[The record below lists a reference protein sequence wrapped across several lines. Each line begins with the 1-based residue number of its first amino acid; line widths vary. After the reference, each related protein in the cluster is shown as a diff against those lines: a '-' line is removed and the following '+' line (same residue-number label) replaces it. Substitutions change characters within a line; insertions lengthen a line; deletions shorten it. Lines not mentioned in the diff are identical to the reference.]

1 MVIHHIRLWFGI
13 QIIKQIHLGHTF
25 VSNNVIRYV
34 TENKFSRI
42 SLPLKLG
49 NVLKCWNENYFRLK
63 EFFGHCHNALISMLG
78 FEIFITWIPS
88 LLISFE
94 IVVQGDAHFT
104 WDCEL
109 CTTYSRGSIVWG
121 SIRGQKQL
129 TDTTISMH
137 VHKMLG

>member
-1 MVIHHIRLWFGI
+1 MTCFLNIKFIFVIHMSLTTLLDMLQKINFCSWYA
-13 QIIKQIHLGHTF
+13 K
-25 VSNNVIRYV
+25 
-34 TENKFSRI
+34 KSRI

-49 NVLKCWNENYFRLK
+49 NVLKCWNENNFRLK

-88 LLISFE
+88 LLISFV
-94 IVVQGDAHFT
+94 IVVQGGAHFT

-137 VHKMLG
+137 VNKMLG